1 MKTSGRVLFPV
12 AAAVALA
19 TGLYFFTHRPAALP
33 EAPPDPVPA
42 PVFILVRE
50 FHTHLLPPG
59 AVPLPTATAHI
70 DIETPRLSLPAHL
83 RQEWRPGAFV
93 VLRRLEHLDQVLAER
108 LEVSA
113 REEGRVD
120 LSSWPAL
127 AGYDAAG
134 TPREWRPDGPGGLA
148 GGSLAVN
155 LAGTGTAL
163 VSYRDLEQA
172 LPPGETA
179 YWYRSGSGPWRK
191 AAGDDTEPLAA
202 AVEAGDPVTA
212 LIVTNLGPWPAE
224 AVVPAGGL

>member
-83 RQEWRPGAFV
+83 RQAWRP
-93 VLRRLEHLDQVLAER
+93 R
-108 LEVSA
+108 
-113 REEGRVD
+113 
-120 LSSWPAL
+120 
-127 AGYDAAG
+127 
-134 TPREWRPDGPGGLA
+134 
-148 GGSLAVN
+148 
-155 LAGTGTAL
+155 AL
-163 VSYRDLEQA
+163 VG
-172 LPPGETA
+172 LPRPGHPEP
-179 YWYRSGSGPWRK
+179 GPSQR
-191 AAGDDTEPLAA
+191 
-202 AVEAGDPVTA
+202 V
-212 LIVTNLGPWPAE
+212 
-224 AVVPAGGL
+224 GGRPRA

>member
-83 RQEWRPGAFV
+83 RQEWRPGALV
-93 VLRRLEHLDQVLAER
+93 VPPRPGPPGQGLAER
-108 LEVSA
+108 LGGG
-113 REEGRVD
+113 GRGGGGGGPA
-120 LSSWPAL
+120 SWPPL
-127 AGYDAAG
+127 AG
-134 TPREWRPDGPGGLA
+134 
-148 GGSLAVN
+148 
-155 LAGTGTAL
+155 
-163 VSYRDLEQA
+163 
-172 LPPGETA
+172 
-179 YWYRSGSGPWRK
+179 
-191 AAGDDTEPLAA
+191 
-202 AVEAGDPVTA
+202 
-212 LIVTNLGPWPAE
+212 
-224 AVVPAGGL
+224 